1 MSPKGPDRGT
11 EWAWCLYDW
20 ANSSFVT
27 TVTAAVL
34 PVYFAEVV
42 CGSRDVSWSLLGLG
56 MESTATS
63 LWGYAMA
70 LAALVVAVLSPVF
83 GAAADASRSRKRLT
97 ALLTSL
103 GVLSAGLLSLTGEGD
118 IWPVLGLLVAGQ
130 IGFAGSNV
138 FYNSLLI
145 SAARPERRDLVSAR
159 GFAMGYLGGGILLAL
174 NLLMIRRPELFGLAD
189 GTAGTRLSFLSVAV
203 WWSVFSIP
211 LFLRVPEGSGGAVS
225 GLGPALRD
233 GLRRLSRTLR
243 NLRAHRSA
251 FRFLLA
257 YLLYNDGIQTVIMMA
272 TVFGKAELGLGTGH
286 LIGALLMTQAI
297 GVPASLAYGS
307 LASRYGARRMITVG
321 IAGYI
326 AIVLYAFRMQEA
338 WEFWVL
344 AGAVGLFQ
352 GGIQAV
358 SRSFFSRM
366 VPTGMNAEY
375 FGFFSISTRFASI
388 FGPLLFAVIRDLTGS
403 ARSSILSLAA
413 LFLAGWALLATVRE
427 EETA

>member
-1 MSPKGPDRGT
+1 MATRSERVT

-20 ANSSFVT
+20 ANSAFVT

-42 CGSRDVSWSLLGLG
+42 CGSQTVGWSLFGRG

-63 LWGYAMA
+63 LWGYSMA
-70 LAALVVAVLSPVF
+70 LAAAVVALLSPLF
-83 GAAADASRSRKRLT
+83 GAAADASGSRKRLT
-97 ALLTSL
+97 GLLTAV
-103 GVLSAGLLSLTGEGD
+103 GVASAGLLSLTGEGD

-138 FYNSLLI
+138 FYNSLLM
-145 SAARPERRDLVSAR
+145 SAARPDRRDLVSAR
-159 GFAMGYLGGGILLAL
+159 GFAMGYLGGGLLLAL
-174 NLLMIRRPELFGLAD
+174 NLLMIRKPGMLGIPDA
-189 GTAGTRLSFLSVAV
+189 GTGTRLSFLSVAV
-203 WWSVFSIP
+203 WWGLFSLP
-211 LFLRVPEGSGGAVS
+211 LFLRVPEGRSGSVK
-225 GLGPALRD
+225 GLGRAVRD
-233 GLRRLSRTLR
+233 GVRRLASTFR
-243 NLRAHRSA
+243 NLSDHGNA
-251 FRFLLA
+251 FRFLIS

-272 TVFGKAELGLGTGH
+272 TVFGKAELGLGAGH
-286 LIGALLMTQAI
+286 LIGALLLTQAI

-307 LASRYGARRMITVG
+307 LASRLGAKRMIAVG
-321 IAGYI
+321 IAGYL

-358 SRSFFSRM
+358 SRSFFSTM
-366 VPTGMNAEY
+366 VPEGMNAEY

-388 FGPLLFAVIRDLTGS
+388 FGPLLFALVRDLTGS
-403 ARSSILSLAA
+403 ARGSILSLAV
-413 LFLAGWALLATVRE
+413 LFLAGGALLATVKRE
-427 EETA
+427 EAV